1 MKDKSD
7 CPINFALEIF
17 GDRWTL
23 LIIRDLLFEKKRY
36 YREFLKSEE
45 GIATNTL
52 ADRLVMLEKEGIIT
66 KQPDRTHKQKI
77 VYSLT
82 EKGIDMVPI
91 IIEMGYWSLKHYP
104 VRAADKEHVLEL
116 KRGGEKLIKEISDKL
131 KSDHNIS

>member
-1 MKDKSD
+1 MKNKSD

-36 YREFLKSEE
+36 YREFLKSDE

-104 VRAADKEHVLEL
+104 VGAADKEHVLEL
-116 KRGGEKLIKEISDKL
+116 KRGGEKLIKELSDKL